1 MGILQALYSVHYL
14 PRPLISLLMKN
25 KSAQIQ
31 KVQSNMSLDFK
42 PLKAGNSTSKCP
54 KYFDYEKNLIRRT
67 SDTQLKDS
75 PSLQI
80 NYNMVHYKIKEKL
93 LEIYKCIDTYT

>member
-1 MGILQALYSVHYL
+1 
-14 PRPLISLLMKN
+14 MKN
-25 KSAQIQ
+25 KSAQIR

-42 PLKAGNSTSKCP
+42 PQKADSISPSECP
-54 KYFDYEKNLIRRT
+54 KYFDYEQSLIRRT

-80 NYNMVHYKIKEKL
+80 NFDMVPYKNKTVRNI
-93 LEIYKCIDTYT
+93 

>member
-1 MGILQALYSVHYL
+1 
-14 PRPLISLLMKN
+14 MKN

-42 PLKAGNSTSKCP
+42 LQKADSISTSECP
-54 KYFDYEKNLIRRT
+54 KYFDYEKSLIRRT

-75 PSLQI
+75 SSLQI
-80 NYNMVHYKIKEKL
+80 NFDMVPYKNKTVRNI
-93 LEIYKCIDTYT
+93 